1 MLPGPPVLPDALPL
15 GLHRGCPGPPLLRKF
30 AVPFWALTELYG
42 RSPMYWYRL
51 ERSLGRFSVVGTT
64 VQAADHLPRHL
75 VADEKHTTLIQKKTR
90 KVYLATTVGGGCCLG
105 IALAEKTAVYS
116 ANRYRA
122 ILDLVVASAQARQ
135 FVYRKRIR
143 RSYPPARRER

>member
-1 MLPGPPVLPDALPL
+1 M
-15 GLHRGCPGPPLLRKF
+15 
-30 AVPFWALTELYG
+30 PFWALTELYG

-105 IALAEKTAVYS
+105 MALAETAG
-116 ANRYRA
+116 AD
-122 ILDLVVASAQARQ
+122 DLASGDQPLSVGRRNEIQ
-135 FVYRKRIR
+135 FVLDGQDRII
-143 RSYPPARRER
+143 